1 MHLDF
6 AFVSRF
12 RAVHT
17 MMWALLLSLLIVGL
31 AATVGRATVTL
42 RGALTAEDGSLAVML
57 LLPEEEISEVTLVKA
72 GVDTQEFL
80 AETKDG
86 PTLVRLKR
94 GEREWFVLD
103 TVRLR
108 E

>member
-12 RAVHT
+12 RYVHT
-17 MMWALLLSLLIVGL
+17 MMWAVLLSLLIVAA
-31 AATVGRATVTL
+31 AATLGRATMTL
-42 RGALTAEDGSLAVML
+42 RGALVADDGSLAVML

-72 GVDTQEFL
+72 GVDTQEFV

-86 PTLVRLKR
+86 PKLVRMKK
-94 GEREWFVLD
+94 GEKGW
-103 TVRLR
+103 
-108 E
+108 